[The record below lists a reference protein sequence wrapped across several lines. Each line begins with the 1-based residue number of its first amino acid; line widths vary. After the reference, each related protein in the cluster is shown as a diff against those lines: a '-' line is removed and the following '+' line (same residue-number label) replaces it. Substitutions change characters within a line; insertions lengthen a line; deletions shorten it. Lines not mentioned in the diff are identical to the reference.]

1 MEVMYMRRLITSVT
15 LVASLVF
22 AGGAAV
28 AVPESAETEASR
40 AMTTKASLP
49 GTLVAHG
56 SVDVCDYTIKR
67 PTLRTGSS
75 GSAVQQAQCYLNNA
89 MTGDDLDEDGDF
101 GPVTH
106 SATKRFQ
113 RCAGITVD
121 GTVGA
126 QTWSFLVFWANS
138 SDSVC

>member
-1 MEVMYMRRLITSVT
+1 MEVMHMRRLSTGVT
-15 LVASLVF
+15 LVASLVL

-28 AVPESAETEASR
+28 AVPQNTESQVPRS
-40 AMTTKASLP
+40 TTVSAAP
-49 GTLVAHG
+49 GKLVAHG
-56 SVDVCDYTIKR
+56 SEDVCNYTIKR
-67 PTLRTGSS
+67 PTLRTGSA

-89 MTGDDLDEDGDF
+89 MTGRNLDEDGDF
-101 GPVTH
+101 GPVTN
-106 SATKRFQ
+106 SATLRFQ

-138 SDSVC
+138 TGSVC

>member
-1 MEVMYMRRLITSVT
+1 MDMRRLTTTVT

-28 AVPESAETEASR
+28 AAPQSAGSEVPRARTASAA
-40 AMTTKASLP
+40 LP
-49 GTLVAHG
+49 ERLVAHG
-56 SVDVCDYTIKR
+56 SEDVCNYTIKR
-67 PTLRTGSS
+67 PTLKAGSS
-75 GSAVQQAQCYLNNA
+75 GSAVQQVQCYLNNA
-89 MTGDDLDEDGDF
+89 MTRADLDEDGDF

-138 SDSVC
+138 TDSVC

>member
-1 MEVMYMRRLITSVT
+1 VT
-15 LVASLVF
+15 LAASLLF

-28 AVPESAETEASR
+28 AVPQSSESAARTTTAR
-40 AMTTKASLP
+40 AVP
-49 GTLVAHG
+49 PERLVAHG
-56 SVDVCDYTIKR
+56 SEDVCDYTIQR
-67 PTLRTGSS
+67 PTLGVGSS

-89 MTGDDLDEDGDF
+89 MTGRNLAEDGNF

-106 SATKRFQ
+106 AATTRFQ

-138 SDSVC
+138 TEPVC